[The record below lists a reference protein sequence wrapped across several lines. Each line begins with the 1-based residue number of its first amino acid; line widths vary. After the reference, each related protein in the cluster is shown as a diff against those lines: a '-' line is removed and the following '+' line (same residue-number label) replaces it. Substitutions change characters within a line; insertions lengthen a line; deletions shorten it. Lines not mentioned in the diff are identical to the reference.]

1 MNKTEALKIIVDTAK
16 YYHDNLENQRL
27 LFIYE
32 KDKKISYMEAIFISR
47 NFLHLTGI
55 KILNK
60 KIKSSLM
67 FYNLCLK
74 NKLKITDFDFSKDGT
89 TIMKLKILNSII
101 RNSKSAKMIGEYTNC
116 KRYLKT
122 QKLIG
127 NIFGAIGFIEK
138 DGYYIPNTLLNEDI
152 REITIS
158 RGKILAILKRDR
170 NEYEYKNIIYIA
182 KNIEI
187 DKLLKNI
194 IISDKTKEKKKTK
207 S

>member
-1 MNKTEALKIIVDTAK
+1 MNKTEALKIILETAQ
-16 YYHDNLENQRL
+16 YYHENLENQRL

-32 KDKKISYMEAIFISR
+32 KDKKLSHMEAIFISR
-47 NFLHLTGI
+47 NFLHLTGV

-74 NKLKITDFDFSKDGT
+74 NKLKISDFEFSKDGT
-89 TIMKLKILNSII
+89 TIMKLKILNNII
-101 RNSKSAKMIGEYTNC
+101 KISKSAKMIGDYTYS
-116 KRYLKT
+116 KKYLNT
-122 QKLIG
+122 QKLVG

-152 REITIS
+152 RTITLS

-170 NEYEYKNIIYIA
+170 NKYKYKKIIYIA
-182 KNIEI
+182 KNIRMEQLLENEKLKDIIQLNKI
-187 DKLLKNI
+187 D
-194 IISDKTKEKKKTK
+194 
-207 S
+207 